1 MNKNNNMNCAFTICA
16 KNYLAQAL
24 TLRESFLKHNPSLNF
39 FIFLADKI
47 DGVEDVDGVVALDKS
62 WIPDWVNMAFK
73 YDVIEF
79 NTSIKPFCFGKLF
92 KEGYEKVIYLDPD
105 IYVTRPLDYIY
116 ECLNN
121 RSVVLTP
128 HYCDIEEHFDGAVSE
143 ETFNKVGIY
152 NLGFCALK
160 NDKVGQE
167 IAKWWQNRLQYKCY
181 TQSSEGLFVDQKWM
195 DYIPG
200 FFPDATCVSSHHG
213 MNVAIWNLH
222 ERELFIDEKQGY
234 MIRRKKTGDEFPLLF
249 FHFSGF
255 DPFETTVINRRHPQ
269 FNVTIYPSFKPII
282 EEYRERV
289 YANGYDRFSKMT
301 YGFNHYIDGSVITP
315 LQRRIFRV
323 YLNEHKVEFNPFEI
337 NTPFYKI
344 LKNSRLLLKASTK
357 QNGFASYT
365 KEEKNKGKK
374 LENKVVKPM
383 LKLALR
389 VLGAERYAMLIRLFT
404 LAGDKEYH
412 SFLMK

>member
-1 MNKNNNMNCAFTICA
+1 MNCTFTICA

-121 RSVVLTP
+121 KSVVLTP

-167 IAKWWQNRLQYKCY
+167 IAKWWLNRLQYKCY
-181 TQSSEGLFVDQKWM
+181 SQSSEGLFVDQKWM

-222 ERELFIDEKQGY
+222 ERELFIDDKQGY

-255 DPFETTVINRRHPQ
+255 DPFETTIINRRHPQ
-269 FNVTIYPSFKPII
+269 FNVTTYPSFKPII

-301 YGFNHYIDGSVITP
+301 YGFNHYFDGSVITP
-315 LQRRIFRV
+315 LQRRMFRV
-323 YLNEHKVEFNPFEI
+323 YLNDHKVEFNPFEI

-374 LENKVVKPM
+374 LENKVVKPI

>member
-1 MNKNNNMNCAFTICA
+1 MNCAFTICA

-121 RSVVLTP
+121 KSVVLTP

-181 TQSSEGLFVDQKWM
+181 SQSSEGLFVDQKWM
-195 DYIPG
+195 DYIPA
-200 FFPDATCVSSHHG
+200 FFSQATCVSSHHG

-255 DPFETTVINRRHPQ
+255 DPFETTIINRRHPQ
-269 FNVTIYPSFKPII
+269 FNVTTYPSFKPII

-301 YGFNHYIDGSVITP
+301 YGFNHYFDGSVITP
-315 LQRRIFRV
+315 LQRRMFRV
-323 YLNEHKVEFNPFEI
+323 YLNDHKVEFNPFEI

-412 SFLMK
+412 YFLFKSAK

>member
-1 MNKNNNMNCAFTICA
+1 MNCAFTICA

-92 KEGYEKVIYLDPD
+92 KDGYEKVIYLDPD
-105 IYVTRPLDYIY
+105 IYVTRPLDFIY
-116 ECLNN
+116 ECLNDK
-121 RSVVLTP
+121 SIVLTP

-181 TQSSEGLFVDQKWM
+181 SQSSEGLFVDQKWM

-200 FFPDATCVSSHHG
+200 FFPDATCVSSHYG

-269 FNVTIYPSFKPII
+269 FNVTTYPSFKPII

-301 YGFNHYIDGSVITP
+301 YGFNHYFDGSVITP

-323 YLNEHKVEFNPFEI
+323 YLNDHKVEFNPFEI

-383 LKLALR
+383 LSLALR

-404 LAGDKEYH
+404 LASDKEYH
-412 SFLMK
+412 SFLMEE

>member
-1 MNKNNNMNCAFTICA
+1 MNCAFTICA

-121 RSVVLTP
+121 KSVVLTP

-152 NLGFCALK
+152 NLGLCALK

-181 TQSSEGLFVDQKWM
+181 SQSSEGLLVDQKWM

-222 ERELFIDEKQGY
+222 ERELFIDDRQGY
-234 MIRRKKTGDEFPLLF
+234 MIRRKKTGEEFSLLF

-255 DPFETTVINRRHPQ
+255 DPFETTIINRRHPQ
-269 FNVTIYPSFKPII
+269 FNVTTYPSFKPII
-282 EEYRERV
+282 EEYREQV

-301 YGFNHYIDGSVITP
+301 YGFNHYFDGSVITP
-315 LQRRIFRV
+315 LQRRMFRV
-323 YLNEHKVEFNPFEI
+323 YLNDHKVEFNPFEI

-344 LKNSRLLLKASTK
+344 LKNSRLLLKTSTK

-383 LKLALR
+383 LKLSLR
-389 VLGAERYAMLIRLFT
+389 ILGAERYAMLIRLFT
-404 LAGDKEYH
+404 LAGDMEYH
-412 SFLMK
+412 YFLIKK

>member
-1 MNKNNNMNCAFTICA
+1 MNCAFTICA

-62 WIPDWVNMAFK
+62 WISDWVNMAFK

-121 RSVVLTP
+121 KSVVLTP

-181 TQSSEGLFVDQKWM
+181 SQSSEGLFVDQKWM

-222 ERELFIDEKQGY
+222 ERELFIDDRQGY
-234 MIRRKKTGDEFPLLF
+234 MIRRKKTGDEFSLLF

-255 DPFETTVINRRHPQ
+255 DPFETSVINRRHPQ
-269 FNVTIYPSFKPII
+269 FNVTTYPSFKPII

-301 YGFNHYIDGSVITP
+301 YGFNHYFDGSVITP

-357 QNGFASYT
+357 QTGFASYT

-374 LENKVVKPM
+374 LEDKVVKPM
-383 LKLALR
+383 LRLALR

-404 LAGDKEYH
+404 LASDKEYH
-412 SFLMK
+412 SFLIK

>member
-1 MNKNNNMNCAFTICA
+1 MNCAFTICA

-47 DGVEDVDGVVALDKS
+47 DGVEDVDGIVALDKS

-92 KEGYEKVIYLDPD
+92 KDGYEKVIYLDPD
-105 IYVTRPLDYIY
+105 IYVTRPLDFIY
-116 ECLNN
+116 ECLNDK
-121 RSVVLTP
+121 SIVLTP

-181 TQSSEGLFVDQKWM
+181 SQSSEGLFVDQKWM

-200 FFPDATCVSSHHG
+200 FFPDATCVSSHYG

-269 FNVTIYPSFKPII
+269 FNVTTYPSFKPII

-301 YGFNHYIDGSVITP
+301 YGFNHYFDGSVITP

-323 YLNEHKVEFNPFEI
+323 YLNDHKVEFNPFEI

-383 LKLALR
+383 LSLALR

-412 SFLMK
+412 YFLFKSTK

>member
-1 MNKNNNMNCAFTICA
+1 MNCAFTICA

-105 IYVTRPLDYIY
+105 IYATRPLDYIY

-121 RSVVLTP
+121 KSVVLTP

-181 TQSSEGLFVDQKWM
+181 SQSSEGLFVDQKWM
-195 DYIPG
+195 DYIPA
-200 FFPDATCVSSHHG
+200 FFPQATCVSSHHG

-255 DPFETTVINRRHPQ
+255 DPFEASVINRRHPQ
-269 FNVTIYPSFKPII
+269 FNVTTYPSFKPII
-282 EEYRERV
+282 EEYREQV
-289 YANGYDRFSKMT
+289 YANSYDRFSKMT
-301 YGFNHYIDGSVITP
+301 YGFNHYFDGSVITP
-315 LQRRIFRV
+315 LQRRMFRV

-374 LENKVVKPM
+374 LENKVVKPI

-412 SFLMK
+412 SFLMEE

>member
-1 MNKNNNMNCAFTICA
+1 MNCTFTICA

-24 TLRESFLKHNPSLNF
+24 TLKESFLKHNPSLNF

-47 DGVEDVDGVVALDKS
+47 DEVEDVEGVVTLDKS
-62 WIPDWVNMAFK
+62 WIPDWVNMAYK

-105 IYVTRPLDYIY
+105 IYVTCPLDYIY

-121 RSVVLTP
+121 KSVVLTP

-143 ETFNKVGIY
+143 ETFNKAGIY

-181 TQSSEGLFVDQKWM
+181 SQSSEGLFVDQKWM

-222 ERELFIDEKQGY
+222 ERELFIDDKQGY

-269 FNVTIYPSFKPII
+269 FNVTTYPSFKPII
-282 EEYRERV
+282 EEYRARV
-289 YANGYDRFSKMT
+289 YANGYDRFCKMK
-301 YGFNHYIDGSVITP
+301 YGFNHYSDGGVITP
-315 LQRRIFRV
+315 LQRRMFRV

-357 QNGFASYT
+357 QTGFASYT

-374 LENKVVKPM
+374 LEDKVVKPM
-383 LKLALR
+383 LRLALR

-404 LAGDKEYH
+404 LAGDNEYH
-412 SFLMK
+412 YFLIKK

>member
-1 MNKNNNMNCAFTICA
+1 MNCAFTICA

-121 RSVVLTP
+121 KSVVLTP

-181 TQSSEGLFVDQKWM
+181 SQSSEGLFVDQKWM

-255 DPFETTVINRRHPQ
+255 DPFETTIINRRHPQ
-269 FNVTIYPSFKPII
+269 FNVTTYPSFKPII

-301 YGFNHYIDGSVITP
+301 YGFNHYFDGSVITP
-315 LQRRIFRV
+315 LQRRMFRV
-323 YLNEHKVEFNPFEI
+323 YLNDHKVEFNPFEI

-383 LKLALR
+383 LRLALR

-412 SFLMK
+412 SFLMEE

>member
-1 MNKNNNMNCAFTICA
+1 MNCAFTICA

-24 TLRESFLKHNPSLNF
+24 TLKESFLKHNPSLNF
-39 FIFLADKI
+39 YIFLADKI
-47 DGVEDVDGVVALDKS
+47 DGMEDVDGIVALDKS

-105 IYVTRPLDYIY
+105 IYVTRPLDFIY
-116 ECLNN
+116 ECLNDK
-121 RSVVLTP
+121 SVVLTP

-143 ETFNKVGIY
+143 ETFNCAGIY

-160 NDKVGQE
+160 SDKIGQE
-167 IAKWWQNRLQYKCY
+167 IAIWWQNRLQAKCY
-181 TQSSEGLFVDQKWM
+181 SQRSEGLFVDQKWM
-195 DYIPG
+195 DYIPA
-200 FFPDATCVSSHHG
+200 FFPQTTCVSSHHG

-255 DPFETTVINRRHPQ
+255 DPFETSVINRRHPQ
-269 FNVTIYPSFKPII
+269 FNVTTYPSFKPII

-289 YANGYDRFSKMT
+289 YANGYDRFSKMK
-301 YGFNHYIDGSVITP
+301 YGFNHYSDGGVITP
-315 LQRRIFRV
+315 LQRRMFRV
-323 YLNEHKVEFNPFEI
+323 YLNEHKVGFNPFEI
-337 NTPFYKI
+337 NTPFYRI

-357 QNGFASYT
+357 QTGFASYT

-374 LENKVVKPM
+374 LEDKVVKPM
-383 LKLALR
+383 LRLALR

-404 LAGDKEYH
+404 LASDKEYH
-412 SFLMK
+412 SFLMEE

>member
-1 MNKNNNMNCAFTICA
+1 MNCAFTICA

-121 RSVVLTP
+121 KSVVLTP

-181 TQSSEGLFVDQKWM
+181 SQRSEGLFVDQKWM
-195 DYIPG
+195 DYIPA
-200 FFPDATCVSSHHG
+200 FFSQATCVSSHHG

-222 ERELFIDEKQGY
+222 ERELFIDDKQGY
-234 MIRRKKTGDEFPLLF
+234 MIRRKKTGDAFPLLF

-269 FNVTIYPSFKPII
+269 FNVMTYPSFKPII

-289 YANGYDRFSKMT
+289 YANGYDRFNKMN
-301 YGFNHYIDGSVITP
+301 YGFNHYSDGGVITP
-315 LQRRIFRV
+315 LQRRMFRV

-389 VLGAERYAMLIRLFT
+389 ILGAERYAMLIRLFT

>member
-1 MNKNNNMNCAFTICA
+1 MNCAFTICA

-92 KEGYEKVIYLDPD
+92 KDGYEKVIYLDPD
-105 IYVTRPLDYIY
+105 IYVTRPLDFIY
-116 ECLNN
+116 ECLNDK
-121 RSVVLTP
+121 SIVLTP

-181 TQSSEGLFVDQKWM
+181 SQSSEGLFVDQKWM

-255 DPFETTVINRRHPQ
+255 DPFETSVINRRHPQ
-269 FNVTIYPSFKPII
+269 FNVTTYPSFKPII

-301 YGFNHYIDGSVITP
+301 YGFNHYFDGSVITP

-357 QNGFASYT
+357 QTGFASYT

-374 LENKVVKPM
+374 LEDKVVKPM
-383 LKLALR
+383 LRLALR

-404 LAGDKEYH
+404 LASDKEYH
-412 SFLMK
+412 SFLIK

>member
-1 MNKNNNMNCAFTICA
+1 MNCAFTICA

-47 DGVEDVDGVVALDKS
+47 DGVEDVDRVVALDKS

-121 RSVVLTP
+121 KSVVLTP

-181 TQSSEGLFVDQKWM
+181 SQSSEGLFVDQKWM

-255 DPFETTVINRRHPQ
+255 DPFETTIINRRHPQ
-269 FNVTIYPSFKPII
+269 FNVTTYPSFKPII

-301 YGFNHYIDGSVITP
+301 YGFNHYFDGSVITP

-357 QNGFASYT
+357 QTGFASYT

-374 LENKVVKPM
+374 LEDKVVKPM
-383 LKLALR
+383 LRLALR

-404 LAGDKEYH
+404 LASDKEYH
-412 SFLMK
+412 SFLIK

>member
-1 MNKNNNMNCAFTICA
+1 MNCAFTICA

-121 RSVVLTP
+121 KSVVLTP

-181 TQSSEGLFVDQKWM
+181 SQSSEGLFVDQKWM

-222 ERELFIDEKQGY
+222 ERELYIDDRQGY

-255 DPFETTVINRRHPQ
+255 DPFETTIINRRHPQ
-269 FNVTIYPSFKPII
+269 FNVTTYPSFKPII

-301 YGFNHYIDGSVITP
+301 YGFNHYFDGSVITP
-315 LQRRIFRV
+315 LQRRMFRV
-323 YLNEHKVEFNPFEI
+323 YLNDHKVEFNPFEI

-374 LENKVVKPM
+374 LENKVVKPI

-412 SFLMK
+412 SFLMEE

>member
-1 MNKNNNMNCAFTICA
+1 MNCAFTICA

-39 FIFLADKI
+39 FIFLADKV
-47 DGVEDVDGVVALDKS
+47 DGVEDVDGIVALDKS

-121 RSVVLTP
+121 KSVVLTP

-181 TQSSEGLFVDQKWM
+181 SQSSEGLFVDQKWM

-255 DPFETTVINRRHPQ
+255 DPFETSVINRRHPQ
-269 FNVTIYPSFKPII
+269 FNVTTYPSFKPII
-282 EEYRERV
+282 EEYREQV

-301 YGFNHYIDGSVITP
+301 YGFNHYFDGSVITP
-315 LQRRIFRV
+315 LQRRMFRV
-323 YLNEHKVEFNPFEI
+323 YLNDNKVEFNPFEI

-412 SFLMK
+412 SFLMEE

>member
-1 MNKNNNMNCAFTICA
+1 MNCAFTICA

-24 TLRESFLKHNPSLNF
+24 TLKESFLKHNPSLNF

-47 DGVEDVDGVVALDKS
+47 DGVEDVDGVLALDKS
-62 WIPDWVNMAFK
+62 WIPDWVNMAYK

-92 KEGYEKVIYLDPD
+92 KKGYEKVIYLDPD
-105 IYVTRPLDYIY
+105 IYVTRPLDFIY
-116 ECLNN
+116 ECLNDK
-121 RSVVLTP
+121 SVVLTP

-181 TQSSEGLFVDQKWM
+181 SQSSEGLFVDQKWM

-222 ERELFIDEKQGY
+222 ERELFIDDKQGY

-269 FNVTIYPSFKPII
+269 FNVTTYPSFKPII

-289 YANGYDRFSKMT
+289 YANGYDRFSKMN
-301 YGFNHYIDGSVITP
+301 YGFNHYSDGSVITP
-315 LQRRIFRV
+315 LQRRMFRV
-323 YLNEHKVEFNPFEI
+323 YLNNHKVEFNPFEI

-383 LKLALR
+383 LRLALR

-412 SFLMK
+412 SFLMEE

>member
-1 MNKNNNMNCAFTICA
+1 MNCAFTICA

-47 DGVEDVDGVVALDKS
+47 DGVEDVDGIVALDKS

-121 RSVVLTP
+121 KSVVLTP

-143 ETFNKVGIY
+143 ETFNQVGIY

-181 TQSSEGLFVDQKWM
+181 SQSSEGLFVDQKWM

-269 FNVTIYPSFKPII
+269 FNVTTYPSFKPII

-383 LKLALR
+383 LRLALR
-389 VLGAERYAMLIRLFT
+389 FLGAERYAMLIRLFT

-412 SFLMK
+412 SFLIK

>member
-1 MNKNNNMNCAFTICA
+1 MNCAFTICA

-92 KEGYEKVIYLDPD
+92 KDGYEKVIYLDPD
-105 IYVTRPLDYIY
+105 IYVTRPLDFIY
-116 ECLNN
+116 ECLNDK
-121 RSVVLTP
+121 SIVLTP

-181 TQSSEGLFVDQKWM
+181 SQSSEGLFVDQKWM

-200 FFPDATCVSSHHG
+200 FFPDATCVSSHYG

-269 FNVTIYPSFKPII
+269 FNVTTYPSFKPII

-301 YGFNHYIDGSVITP
+301 YGFNHYFDGSVITP

-323 YLNEHKVEFNPFEI
+323 YLNDHKVEFNPFEI

-383 LKLALR
+383 LSLALR

-412 SFLMK
+412 YFLFKSTK

>member
-1 MNKNNNMNCAFTICA
+1 MNCAFTICA

-47 DGVEDVDGVVALDKS
+47 DGMEDVDGVVALDKS

-121 RSVVLTP
+121 KSVVLTP

-181 TQSSEGLFVDQKWM
+181 SQSSEGLFVDQKWM

-222 ERELFIDEKQGY
+222 ERELFIDDRQGY
-234 MIRRKKTGDEFPLLF
+234 MIRRKKTEDEFPLLF

-255 DPFETTVINRRHPQ
+255 DPFETSVINRRHPQ
-269 FNVTIYPSFKPII
+269 FNVMTYPSFKPII

-289 YANGYDRFSKMT
+289 YANGYDRFSKMK
-301 YGFNHYIDGSVITP
+301 YGFNHYSDGGVITP
-315 LQRRIFRV
+315 LQRRMFRV

-389 VLGAERYAMLIRLFT
+389 ILGAERYAMLIRLFT

>member
-1 MNKNNNMNCAFTICA
+1 MNCAFTICA

-62 WIPDWVNMAFK
+62 WISDWVNMAFK

-121 RSVVLTP
+121 KSVVLTP
-128 HYCDIEEHFDGAVSE
+128 HYCDIEEQFDGAVSE

-181 TQSSEGLFVDQKWM
+181 SQSSEGLFVDQKWM

-200 FFPDATCVSSHHG
+200 FFPDATCVSSHYG

-255 DPFETTVINRRHPQ
+255 DPFETTIINRRHPQ
-269 FNVTIYPSFKPII
+269 FNVTTYPSFKPII

-289 YANGYDRFSKMT
+289 YANGYDRFSKMN
-301 YGFNHYIDGSVITP
+301 YGFNHYFDGSVITP
-315 LQRRIFRV
+315 LQRRMFRV
-323 YLNEHKVEFNPFEI
+323 YLNDHKVEFNPFEI

-383 LKLALR
+383 LRLALR

-412 SFLMK
+412 SFLMEE

>member
-1 MNKNNNMNCAFTICA
+1 MNCTFTICA

-24 TLRESFLKHNPSLNF
+24 TLKESFLKHNPSLNF

-47 DGVEDVDGVVALDKS
+47 DEVEDVEGVVTLDKS
-62 WIPDWVNMAFK
+62 WIPDWVNMAYK

-105 IYVTRPLDYIY
+105 IYVTCPLDYIY

-121 RSVVLTP
+121 KSVVLTP

-143 ETFNKVGIY
+143 ETFNKAGIY

-181 TQSSEGLFVDQKWM
+181 SQSSEGLFVDQKWM

-255 DPFETTVINRRHPQ
+255 DPFETTIINRRHPQ
-269 FNVTIYPSFKPII
+269 FNVTTYPSFKPII

-289 YANGYDRFSKMT
+289 YANGYDRFSKMK
-301 YGFNHYIDGSVITP
+301 YGFNHYSDGGVITP
-315 LQRRIFRV
+315 LQRRMFRV

-337 NTPFYKI
+337 NTPFYRI

-357 QNGFASYT
+357 QTGFASYT

-374 LENKVVKPM
+374 LEDKVVKPM
-383 LKLALR
+383 LRLALR

-404 LAGDKEYH
+404 LASDKEYH
-412 SFLMK
+412 SFLMEE

>member
-1 MNKNNNMNCAFTICA
+1 MNCAFTICA

-121 RSVVLTP
+121 KSVVLTP

-255 DPFETTVINRRHPQ
+255 DPFETTIINRRHPQ
-269 FNVTIYPSFKPII
+269 FNVTTYPSFKPII

-301 YGFNHYIDGSVITP
+301 YGFNHYFDGSVITP
-315 LQRRIFRV
+315 LQRRMFRV
-323 YLNEHKVEFNPFEI
+323 YLNDHKVEFNPFEI

-365 KEEKNKGKK
+365 QEEKNKGKK

-383 LKLALR
+383 LRLALR

-412 SFLMK
+412 SFLMEE

>member
-1 MNKNNNMNCAFTICA
+1 MNCAFTICA

-47 DGVEDVDGVVALDKS
+47 DGVEDVDGIVALDKS

-121 RSVVLTP
+121 KSVVLTP

-143 ETFNKVGIY
+143 ETFNKAGIY

-181 TQSSEGLFVDQKWM
+181 SQSSEGLFVDQKWM
-195 DYIPG
+195 DYVPG

-222 ERELFIDEKQGY
+222 ERELFIDDKQGY

-255 DPFETTVINRRHPQ
+255 DPFETTIINRRHPQ
-269 FNVTIYPSFKPII
+269 FNVTTYPSFKPII
-282 EEYRERV
+282 EEYKERV

-301 YGFNHYIDGSVITP
+301 YGFNHYFDGSVITP
-315 LQRRIFRV
+315 LQRRMFRV
-323 YLNEHKVEFNPFEI
+323 YLDDHKVEFNPFEI
-337 NTPFYKI
+337 NSPFYKI

-374 LENKVVKPM
+374 LEDKVVKPM
-383 LKLALR
+383 LRLALR

-404 LAGDKEYH
+404 LASDKEYH
-412 SFLMK
+412 SFLIK

>member
-1 MNKNNNMNCAFTICA
+1 MNCAFTICA

-24 TLRESFLKHNPSLNF
+24 TLKESFLKHNPSLNF

-47 DGVEDVDGVVALDKS
+47 DGVEDVDGVLALDKS
-62 WIPDWVNMAFK
+62 WIPDWVNMAYK

-92 KEGYEKVIYLDPD
+92 KKGYEKVIYLDPD
-105 IYVTRPLDYIY
+105 IYVTRPLDFIY
-116 ECLNN
+116 ECLNDK
-121 RSVVLTP
+121 SVVLTP

-181 TQSSEGLFVDQKWM
+181 SQSSEGLFVDQKWM

-222 ERELFIDEKQGY
+222 ERELFIDDKQGY

-269 FNVTIYPSFKPII
+269 FNVTTYPSFKPII

-289 YANGYDRFSKMT
+289 YANGYDRFSKMN
-301 YGFNHYIDGSVITP
+301 YGFNHYSDGSVITP
-315 LQRRIFRV
+315 LQRRMFRV
-323 YLNEHKVEFNPFEI
+323 YLNNHKVEFNPFEI

-365 KEEKNKGKK
+365 KEEKNNGKK

-383 LKLALR
+383 LRLALR

-412 SFLMK
+412 SFLMEE

>member
-1 MNKNNNMNCAFTICA
+1 MNCAFTICA

-47 DGVEDVDGVVALDKS
+47 DGVEDVDGIVALDKS

-121 RSVVLTP
+121 KSVVLTP

-181 TQSSEGLFVDQKWM
+181 SQSSEGLFVDQKWM

-269 FNVTIYPSFKPII
+269 FNVTTYPSFKPII

-301 YGFNHYIDGSVITP
+301 YSFNHYIDGSVITP

-383 LKLALR
+383 LRLALR
-389 VLGAERYAMLIRLFT
+389 FLGAERYAMLIRLFT

-412 SFLMK
+412 SFLIK

>member
-1 MNKNNNMNCAFTICA
+1 MNCAFTICA

-62 WIPDWVNMAFK
+62 WISDWVNMAFK

-121 RSVVLTP
+121 KSVVLTP
-128 HYCDIEEHFDGAVSE
+128 HYCDIEEQFDGAVSE

-181 TQSSEGLFVDQKWM
+181 SQSSEGLFVDQKWM

-222 ERELFIDEKQGY
+222 ERELFIDDKQGY
-234 MIRRKKTGDEFPLLF
+234 MIRRKKTEDEFPLLF

-255 DPFETTVINRRHPQ
+255 DPFETSVINRRHPQ
-269 FNVTIYPSFKPII
+269 FNVMTYPSFKPII

-289 YANGYDRFSKMT
+289 YANGYDRFSKMK
-301 YGFNHYIDGSVITP
+301 YGFNHYSDGGVITP
-315 LQRRIFRV
+315 LQRRMFRV
-323 YLNEHKVEFNPFEI
+323 YLNGNKVEFNPFEI
-337 NTPFYKI
+337 NTPFYRI
-344 LKNSRLLLKASTK
+344 LKNSRLLLKVNTK
-357 QNGFASYT
+357 QTGFASYT

-374 LENKVVKPM
+374 LEDKVVKPM
-383 LKLALR
+383 LRLALR

-404 LAGDKEYH
+404 LASDKEYH
-412 SFLMK
+412 SFLMEE

>member
-1 MNKNNNMNCAFTICA
+1 MNCVFTICA

-47 DGVEDVDGVVALDKS
+47 DGVEDVDGIVALDKS

-121 RSVVLTP
+121 KSVVLTP

-181 TQSSEGLFVDQKWM
+181 SQSSEGLFVDQKWM

-255 DPFETTVINRRHPQ
+255 NPFETTVINRRHPQ
-269 FNVTIYPSFKPII
+269 FNVTTYPSFKPII

-301 YGFNHYIDGSVITP
+301 YVFNHYIDGSVITP

-383 LKLALR
+383 LRLALR
-389 VLGAERYAMLIRLFT
+389 FLGAERYAMLIRLFT

-412 SFLMK
+412 SFLIK

>member
-1 MNKNNNMNCAFTICA
+1 MNCAFTICA

-92 KEGYEKVIYLDPD
+92 KDGYEKVIYLDPD
-105 IYVTRPLDYIY
+105 IYVTRPLDFIY
-116 ECLNN
+116 ECLNDK
-121 RSVVLTP
+121 SIVLTP

-167 IAKWWQNRLQYKCY
+167 FAKWWQNRLQYKCY
-181 TQSSEGLFVDQKWM
+181 SQSSEGLFVDQKWM

-200 FFPDATCVSSHHG
+200 FFPDATCVSSHYG

-269 FNVTIYPSFKPII
+269 FNVTTYPSFKPII

-301 YGFNHYIDGSVITP
+301 YGFNHYFDGSVITP

-323 YLNEHKVEFNPFEI
+323 YLNDHKVEFNPFEI
-337 NTPFYKI
+337 NTPF
-344 LKNSRLLLKASTK
+344 
-357 QNGFASYT
+357 
-365 KEEKNKGKK
+365 
-374 LENKVVKPM
+374 P
-383 LKLALR
+383 
-389 VLGAERYAMLIRLFT
+389 
-404 LAGDKEYH
+404 
-412 SFLMK
+412 

>member
-1 MNKNNNMNCAFTICA
+1 MNCAFTICA

-47 DGVEDVDGVVALDKS
+47 DGVEDVDGIVALDKS

-105 IYVTRPLDYIY
+105 IYVTRSLDYIY

-121 RSVVLTP
+121 KSVVLTP

-181 TQSSEGLFVDQKWM
+181 SQSSEGLFVDQKWM

-234 MIRRKKTGDEFPLLF
+234 MIRRKTTGDEFPLLF

-269 FNVTIYPSFKPII
+269 FNVTTYPSFKPII

-301 YGFNHYIDGSVITP
+301 YGFNHYFDGSVITP

-323 YLNEHKVEFNPFEI
+323 YLNDHKVEFNPFEI

-374 LENKVVKPM
+374 LENKVVKP
-383 LKLALR
+383 LLRLALR

-412 SFLMK
+412 YFLFKSTK

>member
-1 MNKNNNMNCAFTICA
+1 MNCAFTICA

-47 DGVEDVDGVVALDKS
+47 DGVEDVDGIVALDKS

-121 RSVVLTP
+121 KSVVLTP

-181 TQSSEGLFVDQKWM
+181 SQSSEGLLVDQKWM

-234 MIRRKKTGDEFPLLF
+234 MIRRKKTGDEFSLLF

-255 DPFETTVINRRHPQ
+255 DPFETTIINRRHPQ
-269 FNVTIYPSFKPII
+269 FNVTTYPSFKPII

-301 YGFNHYIDGSVITP
+301 YGFNHYFDGSVITP

-357 QNGFASYT
+357 QTGFASYT

-374 LENKVVKPM
+374 LEDKVVKPM
-383 LKLALR
+383 LRLALR

>member
-1 MNKNNNMNCAFTICA
+1 MNCAFTICA

-47 DGVEDVDGVVALDKS
+47 DGVEDVDDVVALDKS

-121 RSVVLTP
+121 KSVVLTP
-128 HYCDIEEHFDGAVSE
+128 HYCDIEVHFDGAVSE

-181 TQSSEGLFVDQKWM
+181 SQSSEGLFVDQKWM
-195 DYIPG
+195 DYIPA
-200 FFPDATCVSSHHG
+200 FFPQATCVSSHHG

-234 MIRRKKTGDEFPLLF
+234 MIRRKKTEDEFPLLF

-269 FNVTIYPSFKPII
+269 FNVTTYPSFKPII

-301 YGFNHYIDGSVITP
+301 YGFNHYSDGGVITP
-315 LQRRIFRV
+315 LQRRMFRV

-337 NTPFYKI
+337 NTPFYKK
-344 LKNSRLLLKASTK
+344 LKNSHLLLKASTK

-374 LENKVVKPM
+374 LEDKVVKPM
-383 LKLALR
+383 LRLALR

-404 LAGDKEYH
+404 LAGDNEYH
-412 SFLMK
+412 YFLIKK

>member
-1 MNKNNNMNCAFTICA
+1 MNCAFTICA

-47 DGVEDVDGVVALDKS
+47 DGVEDLDGVVALDQS

-121 RSVVLTP
+121 KSVVLTP

-181 TQSSEGLFVDQKWM
+181 SQSSEGLFVDQKWM

-255 DPFETTVINRRHPQ
+255 DPFETTIINRRHPQ
-269 FNVTIYPSFKPII
+269 FNVTTYPSFKPII

-301 YGFNHYIDGSVITP
+301 YGFNHYFDGSVITP
-315 LQRRIFRV
+315 LQRRMFRV
-323 YLNEHKVEFNPFEI
+323 YLDDHKVEFNPFEI

-374 LENKVVKPM
+374 LEDKVVKPM
-383 LKLALR
+383 LRLALR

-404 LAGDKEYH
+404 LASDKEYH
-412 SFLMK
+412 SFLIK

>member
-1 MNKNNNMNCAFTICA
+1 MNCAFTICA

-121 RSVVLTP
+121 KSVVLTP
-128 HYCDIEEHFDGAVSE
+128 HYCDIEEQFDGAVSE

-181 TQSSEGLFVDQKWM
+181 SQSSEGLFVDQKWM

-255 DPFETTVINRRHPQ
+255 DPFETTIINRRHPQ
-269 FNVTIYPSFKPII
+269 FNVTTYPSFKPII

-289 YANGYDRFSKMT
+289 YANGYDRFNKMT
-301 YGFNHYIDGSVITP
+301 YGFNHYFDGSVITP
-315 LQRRIFRV
+315 LQRRMFRV
-323 YLNEHKVEFNPFEI
+323 YLNDHKVEFNPFEI

-383 LKLALR
+383 LRLALR

-412 SFLMK
+412 YFLFKSAK

>member
-1 MNKNNNMNCAFTICA
+1 MNCAFTICA

>member
-1 MNKNNNMNCAFTICA
+1 MNCAFTICA

-47 DGVEDVDGVVALDKS
+47 DGVEDVDGIVALDKS

-121 RSVVLTP
+121 KSVVLTP

-181 TQSSEGLFVDQKWM
+181 SQSSEGLFVDQKWM

-222 ERELFIDEKQGY
+222 ERELFIDDRQGY
-234 MIRRKKTGDEFPLLF
+234 MIRRKKTGDEFSLLF

-255 DPFETTVINRRHPQ
+255 DPFETTIINRRHPQ
-269 FNVTIYPSFKPII
+269 FNVTTYPSFKPII

-301 YGFNHYIDGSVITP
+301 YGFNHYFDGSVITP
-315 LQRRIFRV
+315 LQRRMFRV
-323 YLNEHKVEFNPFEI
+323 YLNDHKVEFNPFEI

-374 LENKVVKPM
+374 LEDKVVKPM
-383 LKLALR
+383 LRLALR
-389 VLGAERYAMLIRLFT
+389 VLGAERYAMLVRLFT
-404 LAGDKEYH
+404 LAGDNEYH
-412 SFLMK
+412 YFLIKK

>member
-1 MNKNNNMNCAFTICA
+1 MNCAFTICA

-24 TLRESFLKHNPSLNF
+24 TLKESFLKHNPSLNF
-39 FIFLADKI
+39 YIFLADKI
-47 DGVEDVDGVVALDKS
+47 DGVEDVEGVVALDKS

-92 KEGYEKVIYLDPD
+92 KEGFEKVIYLDPD
-105 IYVTRPLDYIY
+105 IFVTRPLNFIY
-116 ECLNN
+116 ECLNDK
-121 RSVVLTP
+121 SVVLTP

-181 TQSSEGLFVDQKWM
+181 SQSSEGLFVDQKWM

-222 ERELFIDEKQGY
+222 ERELFIDDKQGY

-269 FNVTIYPSFKPII
+269 FNVMTYPSFKPII

-289 YANGYDRFSKMT
+289 YANGYDRFNKMN
-301 YGFNHYIDGSVITP
+301 YGFNHYSDGGVITP
-315 LQRRIFRV
+315 LQRRMFRV

-344 LKNSRLLLKASTK
+344 LKNSRLLLKANTK

-374 LENKVVKPM
+374 LEDKVVKPM
-383 LKLALR
+383 LRLALR

>member
-1 MNKNNNMNCAFTICA
+1 MNCAFTICA

-121 RSVVLTP
+121 KSVVLTP

-181 TQSSEGLFVDQKWM
+181 SQSSEGLLSIKSGWTIFLH
-195 DYIPG
+195 
-200 FFPDATCVSSHHG
+200 SSHRQLVCH
-213 MNVAIWNLH
+213 L
-222 ERELFIDEKQGY
+222 
-234 MIRRKKTGDEFPLLF
+234 
-249 FHFSGF
+249 
-255 DPFETTVINRRHPQ
+255 TTV
-269 FNVTIYPSFKPII
+269 
-282 EEYRERV
+282 
-289 YANGYDRFSKMT
+289 
-301 YGFNHYIDGSVITP
+301 
-315 LQRRIFRV
+315 
-323 YLNEHKVEFNPFEI
+323 
-337 NTPFYKI
+337 
-344 LKNSRLLLKASTK
+344 
-357 QNGFASYT
+357 
-365 KEEKNKGKK
+365 
-374 LENKVVKPM
+374 
-383 LKLALR
+383 
-389 VLGAERYAMLIRLFT
+389 
-404 LAGDKEYH
+404 
-412 SFLMK
+412 

>member
-1 MNKNNNMNCAFTICA
+1 MNCAFTICA

-24 TLRESFLKHNPSLNF
+24 TLKESFLKHNPSLNF

-47 DGVEDVDGVVALDKS
+47 DGVEDVDGVLALDKS

-92 KEGYEKVIYLDPD
+92 KDGYEKVIYLDPD
-105 IYVTRPLDYIY
+105 IYVTRPLNFIY
-116 ECLNN
+116 ECLNDK
-121 RSVVLTP
+121 SVVLTP

-181 TQSSEGLFVDQKWM
+181 SQSSEGLFVDQKWM

-222 ERELFIDEKQGY
+222 ERELFIDDKQGY
-234 MIRRKKTGDEFPLLF
+234 MIRRKMTGDEFPLLF

-255 DPFETTVINRRHPQ
+255 DPFETTIINRRHPQ
-269 FNVTIYPSFKPII
+269 FNVTTYPSFKPII

-289 YANGYDRFSKMT
+289 YANGYDRFSKMK
-301 YGFNHYIDGSVITP
+301 YGFNHYSDGGVITP
-315 LQRRIFRV
+315 LQRRMFRV

-337 NTPFYKI
+337 NTPFYRI

-357 QNGFASYT
+357 QTGFASYT

-374 LENKVVKPM
+374 LEDKVVKPM
-383 LKLALR
+383 LRLALR

-404 LAGDKEYH
+404 LASDKEYH
-412 SFLMK
+412 SFLMEE

>member
-1 MNKNNNMNCAFTICA
+1 MNCAFTICA

-92 KEGYEKVIYLDPD
+92 KDGYEKVIYLDPD
-105 IYVTRPLDYIY
+105 IYVTRPLDFIY
-116 ECLNN
+116 ECLNDK
-121 RSVVLTP
+121 SIVLTP

-181 TQSSEGLFVDQKWM
+181 SQSSEGLFVDQKWM

-255 DPFETTVINRRHPQ
+255 DPFETSVINRRHPQ
-269 FNVTIYPSFKPII
+269 FNVTTYPSFKPII

-301 YGFNHYIDGSVITP
+301 YGFNHYFDGSVITP

-323 YLNEHKVEFNPFEI
+323 YLNDHKVEFNPFEI

-374 LENKVVKPM
+374 LENKVVKPI

-412 SFLMK
+412 SFLMEE